1 MQTFQLTSFV
11 DAQGILR
18 LQSQLPLTLANQDV
32 EVLLVVQSQPKKT
45 THKRPIGLLKGQFA
59 VPNSFFD
66 NLSEEELEGFEGKA

>member
-32 EVLLVVQSQPKKT
+32 EVLLVVQPQSKKT

-59 VPNSFFD
+59 VPNSFFE
-66 NLSEEELEGFEGKA
+66 NLPEELLEGFEGKV

>member
-32 EVLLVVQSQPKKT
+32 EVLLVVQSQPKKPAN
-45 THKRPIGLLKGQFA
+45 KRPIGLLKGQFA
-59 VPNSFFD
+59 VPNSFFE
-66 NLSEEELEGFEGKA
+66 NLPEELLDGFEGKV